1 MGFREN
7 LIQFKVKIIIMS
19 LLYISQQFTIYTGF
33 GLLLAGIVGNG
44 LNILILSTVHAYRTT
59 PSTFYFLVGSI
70 VNIIY
75 ILINLTTRILS
86 VGYGIDYTNT
96 SSILCKM
103 RQFLLVTPAI
113 LSITLSCLA
122 MIDQFLVTSRI
133 VYLRR
138 CSQIKWA
145 HRIVFIAIIVWCL
158 HGIPIILFFHI
169 SPISNT
175 CTESNAAFDIY
186 VIVYDLG
193 IVCGIPALIM
203 VVFGW
208 LTYRNIHQIIVLAEQ
223 NADRQLVR
231 MTLIQV
237 GLVII
242 SLIPYGIY
250 STYILITS
258 SVTKDTDRQEKE
270 YFAYTIV
277 SMVTYFYYV
286 VCLLILY

>member
-1 MGFREN
+1 
-7 LIQFKVKIIIMS
+7 MS

-44 LNILILSTVHAYRTT
+44 LNILILSTVRAYRTT
-59 PSTFYFLVGSI
+59 PCTFYFLVGSI

-75 ILINLTTRILS
+75 ILINLITRILS
-86 VGYGIDYTNT
+86 VGYGIHYTNT
-96 SSILCKM
+96 SSISCKIQ
-103 RQFLLVTPAI
+103 QFLLVTPAI
-113 LSITLSCLA
+113 LSVTLSCLA

-158 HGIPIILFFHI
+158 HGIPLILFYDI
-169 SPISNT
+169 SPINNT
-175 CTESNAAFDIY
+175 CTNTNPGFAIY
-186 VIVYDLG
+186 AIVYLLG
-193 IVCGIPALIM
+193 IICGIPALIM
-203 VVFGW
+203 IVFGW
-208 LTYRNIHQIIVLAEQ
+208 LTYRNIHKIVVLTEQ

-237 GLVII
+237 GLVLI
-242 SLIPYGIY
+242 SLIPYGIFT
-250 STYILITS
+250 TYILITN
-258 SVTKDTDRQEKE
+258 SVTKDIDRQEKE
-270 YFAYTIV
+270 YFAYTIL
-277 SMVTYFYYV
+277 SMVTYLYYV